1 MSFCPNCGRPV
12 NDNEVC
18 ICQKQRNSAQNNP
31 QPNNAPQF
39 NPNFN
44 PNGKPLYDEFGRPLF
59 TAQGEPITYDA
70 NGKPKVK
77 RKKTGC
83 IIAIVICLLVF
94 LLVAAIFAAILI
106 PAMLGYTKKSRASQ
120 ANANAK
126 VILSYASTTLEE
138 MKENDYSF
146 DGTYL
151 ISSDKSENVNC
162 EDIDTK
168 TFYSTFESYA
178 TEDLASKDWFIVIE
192 DGIAVYSVI
201 DSNHYIGTY
210 PARAGLGANDV
221 SNIPLYTG
229 DEIPED
235 SDFDEVYE
243 ANCEKIASGARTN
256 NRITAKEFK
265 SLTNAAKEIISNA
278 NYVLTDMD
286 EQGLLFNEN
295 SPISEKLI
303 ISSDESKNRSC
314 ENFDTELFYDIF
326 YKTVQT
332 DSYDEWFVVV
342 EDGVA
347 IYSAIDDNGL
357 IGTYPERAN
366 PEANYTSLIP
376 LHTGVY
382 APHDSDFEYIYEANC
397 RELRNR

>member
-39 NPNFN
+39 NPNLN

-59 TAQGEPITYDA
+59 TAQGEPITYDE

-77 RKKTGC
+77 SNRKGC

-94 LLVAAIFAAILI
+94 LFITGILAAILV
-106 PAMLGYTKKSRASQ
+106 PAMLGYTKKARANQ

-126 VILSYASTTLEE
+126 VILSYANATLEE

-178 TEDLASKDWFIVIE
+178 TEDLASKDWFVVIE
-192 DGIAVYSVI
+192 EGIVVYSAI
-201 DSNHYIGTY
+201 DSNNFIGTR
-210 PARAGLGANDV
+210 PARVGD
-221 SNIPLYTG
+221 SKSDDWDIPLYTG
-229 DEIPED
+229 DKISAD

-243 ANCEKIASGARTN
+243 ANCEK
-256 NRITAKEFK
+256 
-265 SLTNAAKEIISNA
+265 
-278 NYVLTDMD
+278 
-286 EQGLLFNEN
+286 LLSEN
-295 SPISEKLI
+295 
-303 ISSDESKNRSC
+303 
-314 ENFDTELFYDIF
+314 
-326 YKTVQT
+326 
-332 DSYDEWFVVV
+332 
-342 EDGVA
+342 
-347 IYSAIDDNGL
+347 
-357 IGTYPERAN
+357 
-366 PEANYTSLIP
+366 
-376 LHTGVY
+376 
-382 APHDSDFEYIYEANC
+382 
-397 RELRNR
+397 

>member
-77 RKKTGC
+77 SNRKGC

-94 LLVAAIFAAILI
+94 LFITGILAAILV
-106 PAMLGYTKKSRASQ
+106 PAMLGYTKKSRTIQ

-126 VILSYASTTLEE
+126 VILSYANATLEE

-178 TEDLASKDWFIVIE
+178 TEDLASMDWFVVIE
-192 DGIAVYSVI
+192 DGIAVYSAI
-201 DSNHYIGTY
+201 DSNNLIGTR
-210 PARAGLGANDV
+210 PARVGDSKSDGWD
-221 SNIPLYTG
+221 IPLYTG
-229 DEIPED
+229 DKISAD

-243 ANCEKIASGARTN
+243 ANCEK
-256 NRITAKEFK
+256 
-265 SLTNAAKEIISNA
+265 
-278 NYVLTDMD
+278 
-286 EQGLLFNEN
+286 LLSEN
-295 SPISEKLI
+295 
-303 ISSDESKNRSC
+303 
-314 ENFDTELFYDIF
+314 
-326 YKTVQT
+326 
-332 DSYDEWFVVV
+332 
-342 EDGVA
+342 
-347 IYSAIDDNGL
+347 
-357 IGTYPERAN
+357 
-366 PEANYTSLIP
+366 
-376 LHTGVY
+376 
-382 APHDSDFEYIYEANC
+382 
-397 RELRNR
+397 